1 MSLQKA
7 AIDNSTVTWFAAALI
22 LIAGVAAFLSL
33 GQLEDP
39 EFTIKTA
46 VVSTAYPG
54 ASPEEVENEVTEA
67 IELEL
72 QKLKELDS
80 LESFSRAGHSR
91 IKVNIKPSYGSDEL
105 PQIWD
110 KVRARAGEAAR
121 NLPPGAADP
130 VVIDDFGDVFGL
142 LLALTGDGFSPV
154 QIKQYADDIKRE
166 LSLVDGVARV
176 DLWGVRDRRIYVDVR
191 QSRLNDLGVSD
202 LTIAQTLADQNTVV
216 DGGRIFLRDRS
227 LRVAPTGEFG
237 SPTDI
242 AELVITPSA
251 IDALG
256 ASISSGNIA
265 GPGDELLRLG
275 DIGEIVEGYQD
286 PAAQLLRFNGLPGIG
301 IAITNRPGENVVD
314 VGKRVDARLAELQQA
329 LPVGLEAQKVHWQ
342 SDDVDKSVQGFFV
355 SLLQAIAI
363 VLFVL
368 TLPMGWRMGVV
379 IGTALVLTVMATFLM
394 MGIFGIDL
402 QRMSLGA
409 LVVALGMM
417 VDNAIVV
424 ADGYAVRV
432 AQGRKPREA
441 AIEAAS
447 QPAVPLLG
455 ATVIAVMAFYP
466 IFASEENAGEY
477 CATLFSVVAISLLVS
492 WVLSVTVTPLQCMAL
507 LKTPSNTDG
516 GDQYGG
522 ALYNSFRGVLHL
534 AIRLRFVT
542 IGLAV
547 LLLVASLSSFGSVSK
562 LFFPDA
568 AMTKFMIDYWMPEGT
583 RIERVAS
590 DMADIEQKLLED
602 ERVKDVASFVG
613 AGPPRFYLPVEPEP
627 ANPAYGQLVVNVHD
641 FREIDAL
648 IADIAPFLEDNFP
661 DALIPIRK
669 FTVGPGDT
677 WKFELRISGPGN
689 ADPATLRS
697 LGHDVLNIISGSPY
711 VGLMQTDWR
720 QRMIEVQ
727 PEFNHSRASWAG
739 ITRNDVARA
748 IRRTYEGLVVGMFRD
763 GDDLVPIVMR
773 NVQEERAQTGNI
785 DVVGVTTP
793 IGTAQIPVGQ
803 VVDDIALR
811 PEEAVIARYDRRRTL
826 TVQATPALGSTLPTL
841 YDDVIQ
847 ALEEIE
853 LPPGYRVE
861 WGGERENSTKSQAS
875 LIPGVIPAVAI
886 MVFVMVA
893 LFNDLRPPIVI
904 LLTIPFALIGVIYG
918 LLFTGVP
925 FGFVAL
931 LAAMSLAGMMV
942 KNALVLLDE
951 ISAGLERG
959 LTRYDATIEAAV
971 SRLRPVVLAAA
982 TTVLGVVPLL
992 QDVFWVGMSVVIMA
1006 GLSFGTVLTM
1016 ILVPTLYATIYGLER
1031 ASETV
1036 PSSEPGPDVPTGSL
1050 AS

>member
-1 MSLQKA
+1 MSLQQT
-7 AIDNSTVTWFAAALI
+7 AIDNGTVTWFAAFLI
-22 LIAGVAAFLSL
+22 LVGGLTAFFSL

-46 VVSTAYPG
+46 IVSTNYAG
-54 ASPEEVENEVTEA
+54 ASPKEVEEEVTET

-91 IKVNIKPSYGSDEL
+91 IKVNIKSSFGSDEL

-110 KVRARAGEAAR
+110 KVRARVEAATLR
-121 NLPPGAADP
+121 LPPGAAGP

-142 LLALTGDGFSPV
+142 IIALTGDGFTPA
-154 QIKQYADDIKRE
+154 QIKSYADNLKRE
-166 LSLVDGVARV
+166 LSLVDGVARI
-176 DLWGVRDRRIYVDVR
+176 DLWGVQDRRIYLDVR
-191 QSRLNDLGVSD
+191 ESRLNSLGISD
-202 LTIAQTLADQNTVV
+202 FTISQTLEQQNAVV
-216 DGGRIFLRDRS
+216 NSGRLFLPDRAV
-227 LRVAPTGEFG
+227 RIAPTGEF
-237 SPTDI
+237 SA
-242 AELVITPSA
+242 AEEM
-251 IDALG
+251 
-256 ASISSGNIA
+256 GNIVLNPSTIEFMDTSVSIGSA
-265 GPGDELLRLG
+265 FQRGEEVLRLG
-275 DIGEIVEGYQD
+275 DIGDIVEGYEE
-286 PAAQLLRFNGLPGIG
+286 PATQLLRFNGLQAVG

-314 VGKRVDARLAELQQA
+314 VGQRVDARLAELVQD
-329 LPVGLEAQKVHWQ
+329 LPIGLEAQKVHWQ
-342 SDDVDKSVQGFFV
+342 SDDVGRSVRGFFV
-355 SLLQAIAI
+355 SLAQAIAI
-363 VLFVL
+363 VLVVL
-368 TLPMGWRMGVV
+368 ALPMGWRMGVV

-432 AQGRKPREA
+432 AQGQKPRDA
-441 AIEAAS
+441 AIEAATKPS
-447 QPAVPLLG
+447 LPLLG

-492 WVLSVTVTPLQCMAL
+492 WVLSVTVTPLQCMAM
-507 LKTPSNTDG
+507 LKTPTVGDS

-522 ALYNSFRGVLHL
+522 ALYSTFRGILHV
-534 AIRLRFVT
+534 AIRFRFVT
-542 IGLAV
+542 IAV
-547 LLLVASLSSFGSVSK
+547 SVALLVASLSSFGGVNK

-583 RIERVAS
+583 RIERVAE
-590 DMADIEQKLLED
+590 DMTRIEEALQKD
-602 ERVKDVASFVG
+602 GRVKDVATFIG
-613 AGPPRFYLPVEPEP
+613 AGPPRFYLPVEPES

-641 FREIDAL
+641 YREIDNV
-648 IADIAPFLEDNFP
+648 IADISPMLVENYP

-677 WKFELRISGPGN
+677 WKFEFRISGPGD
-689 ADPATLRS
+689 ADPAVLRS
-697 LGHDVLNIISGSPY
+697 LGDEVLGVVSQSPY

-720 QRMIEVQ
+720 QRMIEAQ
-727 PEFNHSRASWAG
+727 PEFNQARAGWAG
-739 ITRNDVARA
+739 VTRNDVARA
-748 IRRTYEGLVVGMFRD
+748 IRRTYEGLPVGLFRD

-773 NVQEERAQTGNI
+773 NVEEERAKAGNL
-785 DVVGVTTP
+785 DAVGVSSP
-793 IGTAQIPVGQ
+793 FGTARVPVQQ
-803 VVDDIALR
+803 VVDGVSLR
-811 PEEAVIARYDRRRTL
+811 PQESVIARFDRRRTL
-826 TVQATPALGSTLPTL
+826 TVQATPALGSTFPTL
-841 YDDVIQ
+841 YDDVVNELQ
-847 ALEEIE
+847 TIE
-853 LPPGYRVE
+853 LPPGYSVE
-861 WGGERENSTKSQAS
+861 WGGEQENSTKAQAS
-875 LIPGVIPAVAI
+875 LIPGAIPAIAI
-886 MVFVMVA
+886 MVFVMVG

-931 LAAMSLAGMMV
+931 LATMSLAGMMI
-942 KNALVLLDE
+942 KNALVLIDE
-951 ISAGLERG
+951 VGAGLERG
-959 LTRYDATIEAAV
+959 LDRYEATIEAAV

-1016 ILVPTLYATIYGLER
+1016 ILVPTLYATIYNLKRGE
-1031 ASETV
+1031 S
-1036 PSSEPGPDVPTGSL
+1036 DVGAAAT
-1050 AS
+1050 A

>member
-7 AIDNSTVTWFAAALI
+7 AIDNSTVTWFSAALI
-22 LIAGVAAFLSL
+22 LLAGIAAFLSL

-54 ASPEEVENEVTEA
+54 ASPEEVENEVTET

-91 IKVNIKPSYGSDEL
+91 IKVNIKPSYGTDEL

-110 KVRARAGEAAR
+110 KVRARTAEAAR
-121 NLPPGAADP
+121 TLPPGAAEP

-154 QIKQYADDIKRE
+154 QVEQYAEDIKRE

-176 DLWGVRDRRIYVDVR
+176 DLWGVRDRRVYLQVR
-191 QSRLNDLGVSD
+191 QSRLNDVGVSD
-202 LTIAQTLADQNTVV
+202 LTIAQSLSDQNTVV
-216 DGGRIFLRDRS
+216 DGGRIFLSDRAF
-227 LRVAPTGEFG
+227 RVSPTGEFQN
-237 SPTDI
+237 PKDI
-242 AELVITPSA
+242 ADLVIRPSA
-251 IDALG
+251 IDRFGSNAN
-256 ASISSGNIA
+256 AERANRS
-265 GPGDELLRLG
+265 GDEVLRLG

-286 PAAQLLRFNGLPGIG
+286 PPTQLLRFNGLPAVG

-314 VGKRVDARLAELQQA
+314 VGKRVDARLAEIQQT
-329 LPVGLEAQKVHWQ
+329 LPIGLEAQKVHWQ
-342 SDDVDKSVQGFFV
+342 SDDVDKSVRGFFV

-394 MGIFGIDL
+394 MAIFGIDL

-432 AQGRKPREA
+432 AQGRKPRDA
-441 AIEAAS
+441 AIESAS
-447 QPAVPLLG
+447 QPALPLLG

-477 CATLFSVVAISLLVS
+477 CATLFSVVAISLLAS
-492 WVLSVTVTPLQCMAL
+492 WVLSVTVTPLQCMAM
-507 LKTPSNTDG
+507 LKPPERAND

-522 ALYNSFRGVLHL
+522 GLYNSFRGMLHL

-562 LFFPDA
+562 LFFPDS

-583 RIERVAS
+583 RIEKVAV
-590 DMADIEQKLLED
+590 DMSEIEQTLLAD

-627 ANPAYGQLVVNVHD
+627 TNPAYGQLVVNVHD
-641 FREIDAL
+641 FREINAL
-648 IADIAPFLEDNFP
+648 IADIAPTLEANYP
-661 DALIPIRK
+661 DALLPIRK

-689 ADPATLRS
+689 ADPATLRA
-697 LGHDVLNIISGSPY
+697 LGEQVLEVVSDSPY

-720 QRMIEVQ
+720 QRMMEVQ

-739 ITRNDVARA
+739 ISRNDVARA
-748 IRRTYEGLVVGMFRD
+748 IRRTYEGLIVGMFRD

-773 NVQEERAQTGNI
+773 NVEEERSQTGNI
-785 DVVGVTTP
+785 DVVGVSTP
-793 IGTAQIPVGQ
+793 IGTTQIPVGQ
-803 VVDDIALR
+803 VVDDVALR
-811 PEEAVIARYDRRRTL
+811 PQDAVIARYDRRRTL

-841 YDDVIQ
+841 YDDVVTELQ
-847 ALEEIE
+847 AIE

-875 LIPGVIPAVAI
+875 LIPGIVPAVAI

-951 ISAGLERG
+951 IGAGMDRG
-959 LTRYDATIEAAV
+959 LNRYDATIEAAV

-1016 ILVPTLYATIYGLER
+1016 FLVPTLYATIYGLKR
-1031 ASETV
+1031 DMHVVSGN
-1036 PSSEPGPDVPTGSL
+1036 EPEPELQTG
-1050 AS
+1050 